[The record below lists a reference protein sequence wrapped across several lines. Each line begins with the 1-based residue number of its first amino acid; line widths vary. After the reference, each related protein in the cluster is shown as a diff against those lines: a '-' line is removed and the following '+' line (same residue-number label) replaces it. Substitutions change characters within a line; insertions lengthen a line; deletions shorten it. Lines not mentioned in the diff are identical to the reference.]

1 MNRDQVKG
9 RINEVIG
16 NVREAAG
23 KITDNRNLEIKGKT
37 QKNIGKG
44 QADFGDLNNNLN
56 KWRLKRT

>member
-16 NVREAAG
+16 NFKVVAG
-23 KITDNRNLEIKGKT
+23 KITENKNLEIKGKI
-37 QKNIGKG
+37 QKSIGKR
-44 QADFGDLNNNLN
+44 QTDFGDLNDNLN